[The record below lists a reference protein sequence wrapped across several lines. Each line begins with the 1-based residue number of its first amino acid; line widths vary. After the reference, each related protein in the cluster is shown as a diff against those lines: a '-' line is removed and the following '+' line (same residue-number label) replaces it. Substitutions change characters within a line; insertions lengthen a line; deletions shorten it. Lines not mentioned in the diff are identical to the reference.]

1 MVSAILARRLEESDV
16 EVVSI
21 HAVSQDE
28 QLLALCPN
36 TEEIFIYELVSE
48 KYQRTHVL
56 QKHSQRVTGLDW
68 SCHGRLLS
76 ASEDRTAFVWERSED
91 GSWRSVN
98 VELKAPRAALC
109 AAWAPDGER
118 FAVGLASKDTAVC
131 HYEPQ
136 VTAWVASKVG
146 KSKAAITAVAW
157 HHSSQYLATGST
169 DRHLRVYDVTV
180 TEEGHGPSFNA
191 LQVTE
196 DASSWVNAIA
206 FSRSN
211 VLAFACQDATVRF
224 KSLAGG
230 PDAAVEVVRWKSLPF
245 LDLAFV
251 GRTELVACGFD
262 NVPVLFSHKDGCWQ
276 AIGSLDS
283 RLGGPTAGPGAGSES
298 FDEARRRFRSSVSG
312 TKAEALPRTSEHT
325 NTVTS
330 CCALGDGRFST
341 SSLDGTVVI
350 WELST

>member
-1 MVSAILARRLEESDV
+1 M
-16 EVVSI
+16 
-21 HAVSQDE
+21 
-28 QLLALCPN
+28 
-36 TEEIFIYELVSE
+36 EI
-48 KYQRTHVL
+48 
-56 QKHSQRVTGLDW
+56 G
-68 SCHGRLLS
+68 G
-76 ASEDRTAFVWERSED
+76 
-91 GSWRSVN
+91 
-98 VELKAPRAALC
+98 AALC

-146 KSKAAITAVAW
+146 KSKAAITALAW
-157 HHSSQYLATGST
+157 HQSSQYLATGST

-180 TEEGHGPSFNA
+180 TEEGHGPGFNA

-196 DASSWVNAIA
+196 DASAWVNAIA

-251 GRTELVACGFD
+251 GRNEA
-262 NVPVLFSHKDGCWQ
+262 
-276 AIGSLDS
+276 
-283 RLGGPTAGPGAGSES
+283 PTASPLMKLGDS
-298 FDEARRRFRSSVSG
+298 
-312 TKAEALPRTSEHT
+312 EALPRTSEHT
-325 NTVTS
+325 NTITG
-330 CCALGDGRFST
+330 CRALSDGRFST
-341 SSLDGTVVI
+341 SSLDGTVLV
-350 WELST
+350 WELSA